1 MYALQ
6 IEDYHKIYNLH
17 IATVKLKLWN
27 NLIIWVYSWKKWET
41 LKGQLKHWLEK
52 GTKQMYDILKRG
64 KFHNL
69 SISCQFELFDKVV
82 KIILLYGNEL
92 WNCDIIKRVYLKYC
106 KLLLNLKFS
115 TPNCMIYGELGRC
128 PLHIDI
134 KQRMLL
140 YWTKLITRKQS
151 TFCSVVHRLMY
162 HLRNTQNAICSW
174 LNSKQT
180 ILNECVFRIFGTH
193 TFSYVKSV

>member
-1 MYALQ
+1 LYALQ

-64 KFHNL
+64 KFNNL

-82 KIILLYGNEL
+82 KIILLYVMNYGTVIWLKEYI
-92 WNCDIIKRVYLKYC
+92 WNIVSFY
-106 KLLLNLKFS
+106 
-115 TPNCMIYGELGRC
+115 
-128 PLHIDI
+128 
-134 KQRMLL
+134 
-140 YWTKLITRKQS
+140 
-151 TFCSVVHRLMY
+151 
-162 HLRNTQNAICSW
+162 
-174 LNSKQT
+174 
-180 ILNECVFRIFGTH
+180 
-193 TFSYVKSV
+193 

>member
-1 MYALQ
+1 MGNFKRA
-6 IEDYHKIYNLH
+6 IK
-17 IATVKLKLWN
+17 
-27 NLIIWVYSWKKWET
+27 T
-41 LKGQLKHWLEK
+41 LVGK
-52 GTKQMYDILKRG
+52 GTKAMYDILKRG

-69 SISCQFELFDKVV
+69 SISCQL
-82 KIILLYGNEL
+82 LLYGYEL
-92 WNCDIIKRVYLKYC
+92 WNCDIIERVYLKYC
-106 KLLLNLKFS
+106 KLLLNLKSS
-115 TPNCMIYGELGRC
+115 TPNCMIYGELERC

-134 KQRMLL
+134 KQRLVL

-180 ILNECVFRIFGTH
+180 ILDECVFRIFGTH
-193 TFSYVKSV
+193 TFSYVKSG